1 MSEVRRA
8 SAVEAGGSRDAVRLR
23 TSAPERLRAYLQ
35 SLGARAEIDD
45 DGLVA
50 FAQPGHGFGVNSL
63 LQSWVLMNDVEVVVG
78 QAASVPAPAP
88 APTPLL
94 LPFAPPRL
102 GDMLVRKGLITEE
115 QLQQALVESTTS
127 GERLG
132 EVLLNRRWLF
142 EDELA
147 RTLAGQLNLPY
158 VNLTATGVDRRVAAM
173 IPASIGRRFA
183 VIPIGVRSGSIRVA
197 FADPTDEEAQQA
209 VGTHLS
215 TIDPVVADLSD
226 IRSAWRRI
234 ESHAAN

>member
-1 MSEVRRA
+1 VNEVWGA
-8 SAVEAGGSRDAVRLR
+8 SVVEAGGTRAGMRLR

-35 SLGARAEIDD
+35 ALGIRADIDNA
-45 DGLVA
+45 GLVA
-50 FAQPGHGFGVNSL
+50 FELPGNGFGVNSL
-63 LQSWVLMNDVEVVVG
+63 LQSWALVNDVEVVVG

-88 APTPLL
+88 FLV
-94 LPFAPPRL
+94 PFAPPRL

-115 QLQQALVESTTS
+115 QLQQALVQSRES

-132 EVLLNRRWLF
+132 EVLLNKKWLF

-158 VNLTATGVDRRVAAM
+158 VNLAASGVDRRVAAM
-173 IPASIGRRFA
+173 IPASIGHRFA
-183 VIPIGVRSGSIRVA
+183 VIPIGVRAGSIRVA
-197 FADPTDEEAQQA
+197 FADPTDEEALQA

-226 IRSAWRRI
+226 IRSAWRHV
-234 ESHAAN
+234 ESYAPSGTP